1 MKHVIMGTAGHVD
14 HGKTALVQAL
24 TGIDTDRLGEE
35 KQRGLTIELGFA
47 PFAMPEGGQ
56 LSIIDVPGHEKFI
69 KNMVAGIMGID
80 LVLLVIAADEGIMP
94 QTREHVDIINLLG
107 VRQGVVA
114 LTKSDLVDND
124 WMEMV
129 AEEVREFL
137 GSTSLAGAPL
147 VPVSAKTGEGI
158 PRLVEIIAAEANRAS
173 ATVGDGVF
181 RLPVDRVFI
190 MEGHGTVV
198 TGTIYGGSIQRG
210 SQVVILPQ
218 NHTAKVR
225 SIQVHGRKL
234 DEASAGER
242 CALNLTGIASDMIKR
257 GDTITYPGKLGPT
270 RQFDAVMTS
279 VPSSLVITHGQ
290 RVRLHLGTMEV
301 MSRLR
306 VIGTDDIA
314 PGTKGYV
321 QFYTEEPVVTSRGD
335 RYIVRSYSPVTTIGG
350 GQVLL
355 PSAPRRRRH
364 SIEDRRELEIEDQ
377 GSPGEILDIV
387 LRRQR
392 RQLPRGLTCITPLAA
407 EELSHMADLPVHLVK
422 EILSGADG
430 VDIAGKHFAQEDY
443 NSTVQAVSEALLSQ
457 QARAPFRLGIH
468 REELKSTLF
477 PHWERKDFGA
487 LLDVLAKEHI
497 IFIEGPW
504 VSEPQKYQRLMQ
516 ADHPAVLQLEA
527 AILQQGFQ
535 VHSAEEMATSLS
547 MSVADAQDV
556 IELLAHLGKIVHV
569 GPGIAL
575 HITHFQQALAA
586 LGHHLTTRGSITVGE
601 FRDSLQINRKLAV
614 VLLEYLDTLNYTRR
628 QGDGRVAGTRL
639 PSLYTENRPGAM

>member
-94 QTREHVDIINLLG
+94 QTREHVDIINFLG

-137 GSTSLAGAPL
+137 GSTSLADAPL

-158 PRLVEIIAAEANRAS
+158 PRLVDIIAAEANRAS

-290 RVRLHLGTMEV
+290 RVRLHLGTM
-301 MSRLR
+301 
-306 VIGTDDIA
+306 
-314 PGTKGYV
+314 
-321 QFYTEEPVVTSRGD
+321 
-335 RYIVRSYSPVTTIGG
+335 
-350 GQVLL
+350 
-355 PSAPRRRRH
+355 
-364 SIEDRRELEIEDQ
+364 
-377 GSPGEILDIV
+377 
-387 LRRQR
+387 
-392 RQLPRGLTCITPLAA
+392 
-407 EELSHMADLPVHLVK
+407 
-422 EILSGADG
+422 
-430 VDIAGKHFAQEDY
+430 
-443 NSTVQAVSEALLSQ
+443 
-457 QARAPFRLGIH
+457 
-468 REELKSTLF
+468 
-477 PHWERKDFGA
+477 
-487 LLDVLAKEHI
+487 
-497 IFIEGPW
+497 
-504 VSEPQKYQRLMQ
+504 
-516 ADHPAVLQLEA
+516 
-527 AILQQGFQ
+527 
-535 VHSAEEMATSLS
+535 
-547 MSVADAQDV
+547 
-556 IELLAHLGKIVHV
+556 
-569 GPGIAL
+569 
-575 HITHFQQALAA
+575 
-586 LGHHLTTRGSITVGE
+586 
-601 FRDSLQINRKLAV
+601 
-614 VLLEYLDTLNYTRR
+614 
-628 QGDGRVAGTRL
+628 
-639 PSLYTENRPGAM
+639 